1 MARYLRTSERMAS
14 EAAARAPGRRVLL
27 DRYRLLERIDEGG
40 AGEVWRARD
49 EKLDRDVA
57 VKLLGPSADEAFRAR
72 FADEARRAA
81 AVVHPNVVTVFDE
94 GRDGRDAFMVMEL
107 VAGKTLRD
115 LIAERGPLP
124 AHEVT
129 RLVTQV
135 AAALDA
141 AHAAGVIHCD
151 LKPANVVLD
160 PSGIAKLT
168 DFGIARAARDPAEQE
183 LLGTARYIAPERVE
197 GGAVTARTD
206 VYGLGLLAY
215 ELLAG
220 QPAFDGGSDAELVRK
235 RLLGPPP
242 SLRHR
247 RLGVD
252 GRADTVISRALAVA
266 PERRY
271 ASAGAFARA
280 FAEATD
286 SGGDHTSVLAAAP
299 VPRGLRRLNLP
310 RLDSAVALLALLAIL
325 LATVLFF
332 ASFPK
337 GLPAVGQPAASAGA
351 PAHTTPNVVGQRLSS
366 GVDALLA
373 AGYKGVRWDVAQGSG
388 GAACTVAR
396 QDPAAGTAI
405 TANQTAT
412 LYYVAGKDCSKKGD

>member
-14 EAAARAPGRRVLL
+14 QAAARAPGRRVLL

-72 FADEARRAA
+72 FADDARRAA

-94 GRDGRDAFMVMEL
+94 GRDGRDAFMV
-107 VAGKTLRD
+107 
-115 LIAERGPLP
+115 
-124 AHEVT
+124 
-129 RLVTQV
+129 
-135 AAALDA
+135 
-141 AHAAGVIHCD
+141 
-151 LKPANVVLD
+151 
-160 PSGIAKLT
+160 
-168 DFGIARAARDPAEQE
+168 
-183 LLGTARYIAPERVE
+183 
-197 GGAVTARTD
+197 
-206 VYGLGLLAY
+206 LGLVAY

-235 RLLGPPP
+235 QLLGPPP

-299 VPRGLRRLNLP
+299 VPRALRRLNLP
-310 RLDSAVALLALLAIL
+310 RLDSAVALPALLAIL

-366 GVDALLA
+366 GADALLA
-373 AGYKGVRWDVAQGSG
+373 AGYKGVRWDVAQSSG

>member
-1 MARYLRTSERMAS
+1 MARDLRTSERMAS
-14 EAAARAPGRRVLL
+14 EARARAPGKRLLL

-57 VKLLGPSADEAFRAR
+57 VKLLGAEADDAFRAR

-107 VAGKTLRD
+107 VPGKTLRD
-115 LIAERGPLP
+115 IVVERGPLP
-124 AHEVT
+124 PHEVS
-129 RLVTQV
+129 RLVAGV

-141 AHAAGVIHCD
+141 AHAADVIHCD
-151 LKPANVVLD
+151 VKPANVIVD
-160 PSGIAKLT
+160 PSGVAKLT
-168 DFGIARAARDPAEQE
+168 DFGIARAARDHEEQE

-197 GGAVTARTD
+197 GGPVTPRTD

-220 QPAFDGGSDAELVRK
+220 QPAFDGGTDTELVRK

-252 GRADTVISRALAVA
+252 ARVDDVISRALSVD

-271 ASAGAFARA
+271 ASAGEFARA
-280 FAEATD
+280 FAAATNT
-286 SGGDHTSVLAAAP
+286 GGDETSVLGA
-299 VPRGLRRLNLP
+299 VQLPRGMP
-310 RLDSAVALLALLAIL
+310 RLPFPRFDSTVALLAILAIL

-337 GLPAVGQPAASAGA
+337 ALPSVGGPVASASPA
-351 PAHTTPNVVGQRLSS
+351 AHTTPNVVGQKLANA
-366 GVDALLA
+366 VDALLA
-373 AGYKGVRWDVAQGSG
+373 AGYKGVSWDVAQGSSG
-388 GAACTVAR
+388 TPCSVAR

-405 TANQTAT
+405 TANQSAT
-412 LYYVAGKDCSKKGD
+412 LYYVAGKDCSKKGG

>member
-1 MARYLRTSERMAS
+1 ERMAS

-81 AVVHPNVVTVFDE
+81 AVVHPNVVT
-94 GRDGRDAFMVMEL
+94 
-107 VAGKTLRD
+107 
-115 LIAERGPLP
+115 
-124 AHEVT
+124 
-129 RLVTQV
+129 
-135 AAALDA
+135 
-141 AHAAGVIHCD
+141 
-151 LKPANVVLD
+151 
-160 PSGIAKLT
+160 
-168 DFGIARAARDPAEQE
+168 DFGRARAARDPAEQE
-183 LLGTARYIAPERVE
+183 RLGTARYIAPERVE
-197 GGAVTARTD
+197 GGAVTPRTD

-373 AGYKGVRWDVAQGSG
+373 AGYKGVR
-388 GAACTVAR
+388 
-396 QDPAAGTAI
+396 
-405 TANQTAT
+405 
-412 LYYVAGKDCSKKGD
+412 

>member
-14 EAAARAPGRRVLL
+14 QAAARAPGRRVLL

-124 AHEVT
+124 AHEVS

-197 GGAVTARTD
+197 GGAVT
-206 VYGLGLLAY
+206 
-215 ELLAG
+215 
-220 QPAFDGGSDAELVRK
+220 
-235 RLLGPPP
+235 
-242 SLRHR
+242 
-247 RLGVD
+247 
-252 GRADTVISRALAVA
+252 
-266 PERRY
+266 
-271 ASAGAFARA
+271 
-280 FAEATD
+280 
-286 SGGDHTSVLAAAP
+286 
-299 VPRGLRRLNLP
+299 
-310 RLDSAVALLALLAIL
+310 LLALLAIL

-373 AGYKGVRWDVAQGSG
+373 AGYKGVRWDVAQGAG

>member
-1 MARYLRTSERMAS
+1 
-14 EAAARAPGRRVLL
+14 
-27 DRYRLLERIDEGG
+27 
-40 AGEVWRARD
+40 
-49 EKLDRDVA
+49 
-57 VKLLGPSADEAFRAR
+57 
-72 FADEARRAA
+72 
-81 AVVHPNVVTVFDE
+81 
-94 GRDGRDAFMVMEL
+94 
-107 VAGKTLRD
+107 
-115 LIAERGPLP
+115 
-124 AHEVT
+124 
-129 RLVTQV
+129 
-135 AAALDA
+135 
-141 AHAAGVIHCD
+141 D

-252 GRADTVISRALAVA
+252 GRADTVISRALALA

-280 FAEATD
+280 FAGASD

-299 VPRGLRRLNLP
+299 VPRALRRLNLP

-388 GAACTVAR
+388 GAACAVAR
-396 QDPAAGTAI
+396 QDPALRRCRRRHPSLARRPSARPCSRPRAARRPHSRGVVRRRSAWCAPAPRPMRRADRQQEAPSGRTRRRAPSPGGSRAARAGRPRCRDAEDS
-405 TANQTAT
+405 ADAAR
-412 LYYVAGKDCSKKGD
+412 AGPVLPQGPRCDRRRCRTPRRRLERT